1 MENPSA
7 PSFLDAG
14 GLQLLIFGGKGGVG
28 KTTCATAAAL
38 RLAKGSPGL
47 SFLLVSTDPAHSLAD
62 SLADLRPPENL
73 KVLELDP
80 QEYLASFKQKHADK
94 LRQIASRGTFL
105 DDEEINRFL
114 DLSLPGLDEL
124 VAFLEIAAWV
134 ENRAYDCI
142 VVDTAPSGHTLR
154 LVAMPAFLR
163 KWLAM
168 LQTLLAKHRY
178 MKRVFARSRAPD
190 ELDAFL
196 EELTTEV
203 ERMEG
208 ILQDP
213 VRCRFVPVMLAERLS
228 IRETVS
234 IIREVDRLRLPMSDI
249 VINRL
254 YPENPCALCGDERLR
269 QTRELRSLFH
279 QTSLAEFALWGV
291 PLYAEEVR
299 GRKALDSFWDGAEPI
314 SEPPAATR
322 GLGASP
328 ALKVEAAVEDP
339 APGTALLFSPAR
351 VAWERRLWPALR
363 RCIWRRILRQGKS
376 FWSLPVLPT
385 HCQAVWTCRST
396 RSQSLCAEA

>member
-1 MENPSA
+1 MSA

-38 RLAKGSPGL
+38 RLANGSPEL

-62 SLADLRPPENL
+62 SLADLQPPKNL

-80 QEYLASFKQKHADK
+80 PKYLASFRQKHTDK

-124 VAFLEIAAWV
+124 VAFLEISAWV
-134 ENRAYDCI
+134 ENRAHDCI

-163 KWLAM
+163 QWLAM
-168 LQTLLAKHRY
+168 LESLLAKHRY
-178 MKRVFARSRAPD
+178 MKRAFARSRDHD

-196 EELTTEV
+196 DELTTAV

-208 ILQDP
+208 VLQDP
-213 VRCRFVPVMLAERLS
+213 VRCRFVPVMLAEPLS

-234 IIREVDRLRLPMSDI
+234 IIREVQRLRLPLSDI

-254 YPENPCALCGDERLR
+254 
-269 QTRELRSLFH
+269 
-279 QTSLAEFALWGV
+279 
-291 PLYAEEVR
+291 
-299 GRKALDSFWDGAEPI
+299 
-314 SEPPAATR
+314 
-322 GLGASP
+322 
-328 ALKVEAAVEDP
+328 
-339 APGTALLFSPAR
+339 
-351 VAWERRLWPALR
+351 
-363 RCIWRRILRQGKS
+363 
-376 FWSLPVLPT
+376 
-385 HCQAVWTCRST
+385 
-396 RSQSLCAEA
+396 